1 MKLEIINDKFD
12 NIEAELYA
20 AKDEVNMETLKNEIR
35 DKKKVIDGLNGQAM
49 LIKEEKSQ
57 LESQRE
63 IVSEISMKTSD
74 MNEKQRRMDRT
85 MSSKNSELAL
95 IFGEQDIPKTE
106 HIKEAFSKRRNEL
119 LKEKEDLEKKEI
131 KLNREKDSQ
140 RDAKKTLTRDIETKE
155 DRIKKFERKLLDSDL
170 IEGVTKMTYG
180 KAFKIK

>member
-1 MKLEIINDKFD
+1 MENINDKFD
-12 NIEAELYA
+12 DTEAEINA
-20 AKDEVNMETLKNEIR
+20 AKSEIDTEALKNEIR

-119 LKEKEDLEKKEI
+119 LKEKEDLETKGR

-140 RDAKKTLTRDIETKE
+140 RDAKKTLTRDIGTKE

-170 IEGVTKMTYG
+170 IEGITKMTYG
-180 KAFKIK
+180 KGL